1 MPAEDIC
8 TKQTQEK
15 KKKKIN
21 ILLFVRCIFP
31 LIYGISKVLSA
42 DIYYIS
48 VCGFMRSQ
56 HSLLLYDNLATLAF
70 SFRIDR
76 YYIKAFNRNIQ

>member
-1 MPAEDIC
+1 MPAEDVC
-8 TKQTQEK
+8 PKQTRD
-15 KKKKIN
+15 KIN

-48 VCGFMRSQ
+48 VVDLCVHNVACYFMIILQ
-56 HSLLLYDNLATLAF
+56 LSLFSLA
-70 SFRIDR
+70 
-76 YYIKAFNRNIQ
+76 

>member
-8 TKQTQEK
+8 TKQTRD
-15 KKKKIN
+15 KIN
-21 ILLFVRCIFP
+21 ILLFARCIFP
-31 LIYGISKVLSA
+31 LICGISKVLSA

-56 HSLLLYDNLATLAF
+56 CSLLLYDNLAALAF
-70 SFRIDR
+70 FFSIDS

>member
-8 TKQTQEK
+8 TKQTRD
-15 KKKKIN
+15 KIN

-48 VCGFMRSQ
+48 VRGFMRSQ
-56 HSLLLYDNLATLAF
+56 HSLLLYDNLAALAF
-70 SFRIDR
+70 FFSIDS

>member
-8 TKQTQEK
+8 TKQTRD
-15 KKKKIN
+15 KIN
-21 ILLFVRCIFP
+21 ILLFVRCVFP
-31 LIYGISKVLSA
+31 LICGISKVLSA

-56 HSLLLYDNLATLAF
+56 CSLLLYDNLAALAF